1 MSATPVTPAQR
12 ARLVT
17 LASQAAVATATVLVA
32 AKLWAYWQS
41 DSVSVLASLVDSLM
55 DGAASLI
62 NLVAVR
68 YSLAPADSQHRFG
81 HGKAESIAALMQA
94 AFIAGSGL
102 FLVTESLSRLLR
114 PRPLEDPALGVA
126 VMGGAIVLTL
136 LLQAVQ
142 RHVVRRTGS
151 QAIAA
156 DALHYRMDL
165 LSQTA
170 IIAAL
175 FLAQSGWVAAD
186 AIFALG
192 IAGYILHG
200 AWRIGAEAIQDL
212 LDRELDS
219 STRTLIIRCATAH
232 PEVVGVHSLRSRR
245 AGGTAIVQLHLDMDA
260 ALTLAE
266 AHRIG
271 DEVSDEIRAALP
283 GTDVLIHPDP
293 VARAAAMPLGG
304 GDAEPTGK

>member
-1 MSATPVTPAQR
+1 MKSSPVSPAQR

-17 LASQAAVATATVLVA
+17 IASHASVATAAVLIV

-55 DGAASLI
+55 DGGASLI
-62 NLVAVR
+62 NLIAVR
-68 YSLAPADSQHRFG
+68 YSLAPADAQHRFG
-81 HGKAESIAALMQA
+81 HGKAESIAALIQA
-94 AFIAGSGL
+94 GFIAGSGL

-114 PRPLEDPALGVA
+114 PRALEDPALGVA
-126 VMGGAIVLTL
+126 VMGGAILLTL

-142 RHVVRRTGS
+142 YHVVRRTGS

-175 FLAQSGWVAAD
+175 LLAQSGWVAAD
-186 AIFALG
+186 AVFALG

-200 AWRIGAEAIQDL
+200 AWCIGGQAIQDL

-219 STRTLIIRCATAH
+219 DTRTVIIRCATAH
-232 PEVVGVHSLRSRR
+232 PGVVGVHSLRSRR
-245 AGGTAIVQLHLDMDA
+245 SGGTAIVQLHLDMDA
-260 ALTLAE
+260 ELTLE
-266 AHRIG
+266 NAHRIG
-271 DEVSDEIRAALP
+271 DEVSDAIRAALP

-293 VARAAAMPLGG
+293 VASAAAMSLDG
-304 GDAEPTGK
+304 GDAGPPAQ